1 MRLGNYRFDQNVL
14 IDVLEKV
21 ALAAVVLLVTWLL
34 ARAAKWAFAKL
45 VDNVGFLRHHTGD
58 GSTLGAQLGKIVSL
72 LIWLFGL
79 IILLQVLGL
88 GAVAGP
94 IDNLLDGVVEFIP
107 NLVGAGL
114 IFFIGLMLAKIVRD
128 LVVTAMQTVN
138 LDQWLNRGGVN
149 QATGNNTLSKT
160 LGTVVYAI
168 IVIFV
173 SIAAL
178 DVLDIQA
185 ISGPASDMLNRI
197 FAAIPNIIG
206 AAILLGIGYMVAK
219 FAAEVLREI
228 VAGFGVD
235 RALSE
240 SGVVNEG
247 TRVSSVIAR
256 VVQIAIVLFFAIA
269 ATRLLNFPEL
279 TAVLN
284 EILELGGQVIFG
296 AVIIGVGF
304 VIANVL
310 ANIIGGQGE
319 TTSAGTIVRYA
330 TIILFTFMGL
340 QFMGVGEDIV
350 QTAFS
355 ALVIGGAVAAALAF
369 GLGGREWAGRKL
381 EEMDSHVKS
390 GALRGPEVKPMG
402 GLTERMGT
410 GRTATGT
417 TAGTTA
423 TTATA
428 GAGTATIDTTRTATT
443 DPVVDPID
451 PVDPA
456 AAPKDDDPLPP
467 GA

>member
-1 MRLGNYRFDQNVL
+1 MRLGNYRFDGNVL
-14 IDVLEKV
+14 VDILEKV
-21 ALAAVVLLVTWLL
+21 ALAAVVLLVTWAL

-94 IDNLLDGVVEFIP
+94 IDNLLDGVVDFIP
-107 NLVGAGL
+107 NLVGAAL

-128 LVVTAMQTVN
+128 LIVTAMQTVN
-138 LDQWLNRGGVN
+138 LDKWLNRGGVN

-206 AAILLGIGYMVAK
+206 AAILLGIGYLVAK
-219 FAAEVLREI
+219 FAADVLRE
-228 VAGFGVD
+228 VLSGFGVD

-240 SGVVNEG
+240 SGVVNTG
-247 TRVSSVIAR
+247 TKVSSVIAR

-330 TIILFTFMGL
+330 TIVLFTFMGL

-402 GLTERMGT
+402 GLTEKMGT
-410 GRTATGT
+410 GRS
-417 TAGTTA
+417 AGTT
-423 TTATA
+423 TSVATA
-428 GAGTATIDTTRTATT
+428 GAGTTASGTTATGVEPT
-443 DPVVDPID
+443 
-451 PVDPA
+451 VDPA
-456 AAPKDDDPLPP
+456 AAPRDDDPLPP